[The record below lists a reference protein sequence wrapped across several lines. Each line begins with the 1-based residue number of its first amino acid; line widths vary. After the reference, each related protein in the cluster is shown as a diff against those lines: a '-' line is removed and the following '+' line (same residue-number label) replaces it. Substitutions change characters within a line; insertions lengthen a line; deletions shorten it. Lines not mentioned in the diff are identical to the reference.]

1 MNVPTKSEMC
11 VCVSVYEATKK
22 QTWQHSGW
30 HWLGLR
36 LITVTVEC
44 NFHIFF
50 LFFPETFSILKE
62 IYFPWNELSH
72 KYLIKVCTFILRSKK
87 GKSACVYPLQ
97 PRSRRPASP
106 NACAR
111 LPSVE
116 CGSFTD
122 LRRFPAALLH
132 LRDVGVFSPMITKA
146 EDRPLWPTNIGIQSD
161 DRVQKPSVWLSPPQ
175 VIPFLEAI
183 HSCLF

>member
-1 MNVPTKSEMC
+1 MQFP
-11 VCVSVYEATKK
+11 
-22 QTWQHSGW
+22 H
-30 HWLGLR
+30 
-36 LITVTVEC
+36 
-44 NFHIFF
+44 FF

-97 PRSRRPASP
+97 PRGWRPASP

-122 LRRFPAALLH
+122 HRRFPAALLH
-132 LRDVGVFSPMITKA
+132 LRNVGLFSPIITKA
-146 EDRPLWPTNIGIQSD
+146 KDCPSCPTNIRIQSD
-161 DRVQKPSVWLSPPQ
+161 DRVQKPSVWLSPPKWFH
-175 VIPFLEAI
+175 FLKQSIAVCFRL
-183 HSCLF
+183 SFK